1 MERIQA
7 RMNDMNRPLERVA
20 VVGTG
25 TLGAQIAMLASSAGY
40 MVKAFDVRKG
50 AFHQALGRLRSDL
63 QARGIRPF
71 IPWERWAECLAKVQ
85 DLPDLEE
92 AIADAELVV
101 EAVPERLE
109 LKRQVFR
116 QLGLKT
122 PPGAILAT
130 NSSSIP
136 VSRLEESSG
145 RPERCLNLHFYMPLQ
160 GTNLVDVMGGSRTLP
175 EVMEAGVAWVRS
187 LGCIPLT
194 VKKEIMGFCFNRVWR
209 AVKRETLH
217 MWANGYVDFQ
227 DVDRAWMVFTGMEMG
242 PFGLMDMVGL
252 DVVYDIE
259 MVYYRDSGDPRDHPP
274 QALEEKV
281 ERGELG
287 EKTGRGFYS
296 YPIPEYRRSDFLSP

>member
-1 MERIQA
+1 
-7 RMNDMNRPLERVA
+7 MNRPLERVA

-25 TLGAQIAMLASSAGY
+25 TLGAQIAMLAASAGCR
-40 MVKAFDVRKG
+40 VKAFDAREG
-50 AFHQALGRLRSDL
+50 AFPQALGRLRSDL
-63 QARGIRPF
+63 RARGIRPF
-71 IPWERWAECLAKVQ
+71 IPWERWAGCMEKVQ
-85 DLPDLEE
+85 EMSDLEG
-92 AIADAELVV
+92 AVADAELVV

-109 LKRQVFR
+109 LKRRVFR
-116 QLGLKT
+116 QLGRRA

-145 RPERCLNLHFYMPLQ
+145 RPERCLNLHFYMPLR
-160 GTNLVDVMGGSRTLP
+160 GTNMVDVMGGSRTLP
-175 EVMEAGVAWVRS
+175 EVVEAGVAWVRS

-194 VKKEIMGFCFNRVWR
+194 VRKESMGFCFNRVWR

-217 MWANGYVDFQ
+217 MWADGYVDFR

-252 DVVYDIE
+252 DVVHDIE
-259 MVYYRDSGDPRDHPP
+259 IVYYGESGDPGDYPP
-274 QALEEKV
+274 QALSEKV

-287 EKTGRGFYS
+287 EKTGRGFYT
-296 YPIPEYRRSDFLSP
+296 YPDPEYRRQEFLSP